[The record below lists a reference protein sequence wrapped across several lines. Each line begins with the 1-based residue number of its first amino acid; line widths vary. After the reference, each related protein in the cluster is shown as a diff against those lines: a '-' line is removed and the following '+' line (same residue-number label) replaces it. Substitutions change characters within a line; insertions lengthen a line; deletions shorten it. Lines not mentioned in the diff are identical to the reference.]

1 MTSPSIR
8 PSSPGRPGRTASGL
22 QEDGKRPG
30 VSWTQK
36 EVPKGEIEMTRTHRH
51 CPRCRTELDEGPIL
65 YRCARCERAVY
76 AADLDLDYV
85 PAGSAVH

>member
-1 MTSPSIR
+1 
-8 PSSPGRPGRTASGL
+8 
-22 QEDGKRPG
+22 
-30 VSWTQK
+30 
-36 EVPKGEIEMTRTHRH
+36 MTRTHRH

-85 PAGSAVH
+85 PAGSVVH